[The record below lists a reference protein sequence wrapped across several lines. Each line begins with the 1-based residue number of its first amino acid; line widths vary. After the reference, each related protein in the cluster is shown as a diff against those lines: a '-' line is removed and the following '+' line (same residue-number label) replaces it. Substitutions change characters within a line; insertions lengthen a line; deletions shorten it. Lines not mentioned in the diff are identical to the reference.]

1 MGSIDEF
8 HVSKLARYN
17 LSGTNIGSTA
27 FAPSMAPFT
36 EDGDSLLLMHF
47 DGAAGS
53 TSFPVTPIVL
63 AMTDTG
69 VRTISQDESPAF
81 TWAASAAQRK
91 TGWIAPGTALLVR
104 DLNQDSTINDG
115 SELFGDSTVLKSGAT
130 AQDGYQAL
138 RDLDDNHDNKLDA
151 SDKAFA
157 ELMLWQDFDL
167 DGQSDLGELT
177 SLADHQI
184 VSLDLNAQTSDR
196 IDHGNAIKLISSY
209 TLADGSSREMADVWF
224 ALAADAIEEADD
236 LLDSTDEGEAS
247 VGKTTGDRDKPADLI
262 TKSDPKSVGAGAA
275 SASPQAFDPIEEA
288 LNQLVFNQSQINEL
302 NDQVLRHEFARV

>member
-1 MGSIDEF
+1 VATSAT
-8 HVSKLARYN
+8 LN
-17 LSGTNIGSTA
+17 
-27 FAPSMAPFT
+27 
-36 EDGDSLLLMHF
+36 
-47 DGAAGS
+47 AAGTQVTADRYDAAGALATVYVQTGVTVDTNAS
-53 TSFPVTPIVL
+53 TPIVL
-63 AMTDTG
+63 ALE
-69 VRTISQDESPAF
+69 SSSPATTAVGYGPLF
-81 TWAASAAQRK
+81 KLYPASKAAK

-115 SELFGDSTVLKSGAT
+115 SELFGDSTLLKSGAT
-130 AQDGYQAL
+130 AEDGYQAL
-138 RDLDDNHDNKLDA
+138 RDLDDNHDNKLDT

-167 DGQSDLGELT
+167 DGQSDPGELT

-184 VSLDLNAQTSDR
+184 VSLDLHAQTSDR

-236 LLDSTDEGEAS
+236 LLDSIDEGEGSAGRTS
-247 VGKTTGDRDKPADLI
+247 ADRDKPTDPI
-262 TKSDPKSVGAGAA
+262 TKSDPKSVGAGVA
-275 SASPQAFDPIEEA
+275 SASPQGFDPIEDA

-302 NDQVLRHEFARV
+302 NDQVLRHELARV